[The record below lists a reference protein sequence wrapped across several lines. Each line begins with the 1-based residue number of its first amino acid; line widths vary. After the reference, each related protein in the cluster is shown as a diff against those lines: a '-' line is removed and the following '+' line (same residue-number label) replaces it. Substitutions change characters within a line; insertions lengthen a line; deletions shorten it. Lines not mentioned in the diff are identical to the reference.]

1 MRPALV
7 HLSWAA
13 QQDRAHASH
22 IPCDDPC
29 RFSRNMKDELVK
41 VFRFEYFDRETRS
54 FKVSGDWA
62 LPGAVE
68 SMGAVLLPETVREV
82 PAGEISFSGLW
93 KPPDST

>member
-1 MRPALV
+1 M
-7 HLSWAA
+7 
-13 QQDRAHASH
+13 
-22 IPCDDPC
+22 
-29 RFSRNMKDELVK
+29 K

-68 SMGAVLLPETVREV
+68 SMGAVLLPETAREV

-93 KPPDST
+93 TPPDST